1 MPAKR
6 AKTVKKPDPIA
17 EASVDHF
24 AARSHNAWRRKLL
37 ETNPEQRGR
46 PRMRMRGGVLVDVNQ
61 PWAKLHAKAKA
72 DNRAAALAAYEAL
85 QRYPDDREAAAAYV
99 HRAWIRR
106 NRGDKNQPRALF
118 KPYAQL
124 SEVEKDKDRAHI
136 DNMKRAIAAAQRRLR
151 KPAPVRKAAKPKR
164 PRVGAAGASPALNLS
179 ATDLRRIETAR
190 KKLSRLLGRPVSAE
204 AVVLAGAEAVVTLS
218 KAMAGPA
225 KTKRR

>member
-1 MPAKR
+1 
-6 AKTVKKPDPIA
+6 
-17 EASVDHF
+17 
-24 AARSHNAWRRKLL
+24 
-37 ETNPEQRGR
+37 
-46 PRMRMRGGVLVDVNQ
+46 MRMRGGVLVDVNQ

-136 DNMKRAIAAAQRRLR
+136 DNMKRAIAR
-151 KPAPVRKAAKPKR
+151 
-164 PRVGAAGASPALNLS
+164 
-179 ATDLRRIETAR
+179 
-190 KKLSRLLGRPVSAE
+190 SAE
-204 AVVLAGAEAVVTLS
+204 ALAQARSGPQGGEAEAT
-218 KAMAGPA
+218 ARTRRRRAAGPQPE
-225 KTKRR
+225 RRRPAPHRDRAEEALAIARPPGVRRSCRVGWRGSRRDAEQGDGRPRKDQTPLSNRRDRLPHGPCAQASLCARCAPP